1 MRWAFSKTLQKNRSI
16 PVDFELLFKSISYQL
31 WHLHD
36 LWYNVTDLLF
46 DLTWSLNKSHPSFDL
61 WLKTDLCFYLT
72 WSPLWLDPISIF
84 NWSRLGFDIRSDFQD
99 LWSETD
105 FLELILVLTRSCK
118 IIKICNFLSWS
129 LFDLIDPLF
138 DNPFDWKLQFS
149 TLTHVTQSQMKL
161 AKKVQFESRSHSP
174 PRVME
179 SSWFNISLTSFSHKL
194 WHNIKVQWSEWSVS
208 HQSSWPSWG
217 LLKIGQG
224 YLILLN
230 TVSYGLIFYLETP
243 Y

>member
-1 MRWAFSKTLQKNRSI
+1 MRWAFSKTLQKTEAYLSI
-16 PVDFELLFKSISYQL
+16 LNSYLSQSHISFDICMIFDITWL
-31 WHLHD
+31 ISSSTWPD
-36 LWYNVTDLLF
+36 LWTNLIPALIFDWKLISAFTWLDLLF
-46 DLTWSLNKSHPSFDL
+46 DLTQFPFLIDLGSVLTSALISKIFDL
-61 WLKTDLCFYLT
+61 KLIFLNWSWFWQDLARSSRSATFWVDLSLT
-72 WSPLWLDPISIF
+72 WLIPSLTTPLIGNCS
-84 NWSRLGFDIRSDFQD
+84 
-99 LWSETD
+99 
-105 FLELILVLTRSCK
+105 
-118 IIKICNFLSWS
+118 S
-129 LFDLIDPLF
+129 L
-138 DNPFDWKLQFS
+138 

-194 WHNIKVQWSEWSVS
+194 WHSIKVQWSEWSVS

-230 TVSYGLIFYLETP
+230 TVSYGLIFY
-243 Y
+243 